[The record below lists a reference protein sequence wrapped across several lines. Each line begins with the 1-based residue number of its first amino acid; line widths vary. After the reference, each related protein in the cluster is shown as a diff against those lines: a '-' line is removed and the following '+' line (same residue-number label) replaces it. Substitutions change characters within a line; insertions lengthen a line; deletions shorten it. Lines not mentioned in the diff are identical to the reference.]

1 MRSKAESL
9 LTPTLVT
16 LGTSGLGDRPD
27 AVATARALLRS
38 GHAMIDTSNAYD
50 GGRSEQV
57 IGRAIADLG
66 GLPTGTQV
74 ISKAD
79 RDLET
84 GVFDRDRVLS
94 SFEESCTRL
103 GLDTLP
109 LYQLHD
115 PYTITVAEAMAPGGA
130 VQGLVELREQG
141 VVGAIGVAAG
151 PTSLLTEYVSTGAFD
166 AVLSHNRF
174 TLVDRSAA
182 ELFAAAREREM
193 LVFNAA
199 PFGGGLL
206 ASGARPGGRYH
217 YREAPADLLTWVQR
231 AEEVCAD
238 HRVSLA
244 AAALAFSTRE
254 ETIASTVVGVGSAAR
269 LRELDDLLD
278 TPIPADLWP
287 ALDAL
292 GPPPSPVTD

>member
-1 MRSKAESL
+1 MPSKADPIR
-9 LTPTLVT
+9 TPTAIT
-16 LGTSGLGDRPD
+16 LGTSGLGERAD
-27 AVATARALLRS
+27 AVATAGALLCTE
-38 GHAMIDTSNAYD
+38 HALVDTSNAYD

-66 GLPTGTQV
+66 GLPAGTQV

-79 RDLET
+79 RDPET
-84 GVFDRDRVLS
+84 GTFDRDRVLR
-94 SFEESCTRL
+94 SFEESTARL

-115 PYTITVAEAMAPGGA
+115 PYTISFAEAMAPGGA
-130 VQGLVELREQG
+130 VQGLLELREQG

-151 PTSLLTEYVSTGAFD
+151 PTSLLTQYVATEAFD
-166 AVLSHNRF
+166 AVLSHNRY

-182 ELFAAAREREM
+182 ELFAGARRRGM

-206 ASGARPGGRYH
+206 AAGARPGARYD
-217 YREAPADLLTWVQR
+217 YREAPADLLTWVRR
-231 AEEVCAD
+231 AEAVCAE
-238 HRVSLA
+238 HHLPLA

-254 ETIASTVVGVGSAAR
+254 QTISSTVVGARSAAR
-269 LRELDDLLD
+269 LSELTDLLD
-278 TPIPADLWP
+278 TPVPADLWP

-292 GPPPSPVTD
+292 GPAPSPVTD